1 MSLQAIFIVFNVVAL
16 VALSI
21 AALLVL
27 RRSRTPKAA
36 YNLTDY
42 YNDETLEGPRLER
55 VLGWALVFSA
65 VIAASLPAYWLFEPT
80 RQKAMAESLADDG
93 VKRGEEFFGD
103 GPHGLNCQRCHG
115 ADADGGAATPV
126 LQSETPGGP
135 ARRVTWKAPSLND
148 VLLRFPREQVIEI
161 ITYGRQGTP
170 MPAWGVAGGGSKNE
184 QAVEDIVDY
193 LQSIQISTKDAK
205 EKQAGILD
213 GKTLFEANCARCHT
227 KGASYG
233 EPGEPGGGGAFGPS
247 LEGGVVKRRF
257 PELTKHFD
265 FVMAGSFFQKP
276 YGIGGIG
283 SGRMPGFA
291 KVLTQEQI
299 QAIVAYERTL

>member
-1 MSLQAIFIVFNVVAL
+1 MSLQAIFITFNVIAL
-16 VALSI
+16 AVLSI
-21 AALLVL
+21 AGLLVM
-27 RRSRTPKAA
+27 RRSRTRKAA
-36 YNLTDY
+36 YNLTEY
-42 YNDETLEGPRLER
+42 YDDETLEGPRLER
-55 VLGWALVFSA
+55 VLGWALLFSA
-65 VIAASLPAYWLFEPT
+65 VVAAALPAYWLFEPT
-80 RQKAMAESLADDG
+80 RQKSHLEALADDG
-93 VKRGEEFFGD
+93 VARGKEFFEA

-115 ADADGGAATPV
+115 ADAGGGAATPV

-170 MPAWGVAGGGSKNE
+170 MPAWGVAGGGSKNT
-184 QAVEDIVDY
+184 QSIEDIVDY
-193 LQSIQISTKDAK
+193 LQSIQITPK
-205 EKQAGILD
+205 EAQAKQAGVLD

-233 EPGEPGGGGAFGPS
+233 EPGDPGGGGAFGPS
-247 LEGGVVKRRF
+247 LAGGVIQRRF
-257 PELTKHFD
+257 SDITKHFD

-283 SGRMPGFA
+283 SGRMPGFS